1 MAQEEPESKQP
12 PFHKHVVVS
21 ESEQTSPACVLT
33 PALFSWRRKRNALL
47 HERIAYLLF
56 LLQEESKCLSGFV
69 FLVVPS
75 AEVSE
80 PVWYRFNPAP
90 QTSEKQ
96 ANHHH
101 LNQRLTGLHLPF
113 VIFTGVFYCEKATRM
128 FAPLPTCGAEWRSR
142 VYPECVPLPP
152 DPSLPQLDTT
162 RLTLPLGRLRRPRFS

>member
-1 MAQEEPESKQP
+1 MAQEEPESQQP
-12 PFHKHVVVS
+12 PFHKHGVVS

-33 PALFSWRRKRNALL
+33 PALFSWRRKRNGLL
-47 HERIAYLLF
+47 HQRIAYLLF

-113 VIFTGVFYCEKATRM
+113 VIFTQSSIARKPPVCSLHYPPAGLNGEAACTRSA
-128 FAPLPTCGAEWRSR
+128 FHYLQIPA
-142 VYPECVPLPP
+142 
-152 DPSLPQLDTT
+152 SLS
-162 RLTLPLGRLRRPRFS
+162 LTPLG